1 MNTASSTSEL
11 ATTAL
16 VISRI
21 AAEAPANGSIRFS
34 LTKRAMFSMTTMASS
49 TTSPVARVSPNSVR
63 VLIEKPSTFINA
75 KVPIRETGI
84 VIAGISVVRHDCR
97 NRNTT
102 AITIPV
108 SLIGTFALMK
118 VLGFSINTLTLFGL
132 TLATGL
138 VVDDA
143 IVVIENIARFVNEKR
158 MEPFAGASA
167 AMREITSAVV
177 ASSLV
182 LLAVFIPVAFFSGT
196 TGQLYKQFALTIA
209 CSISISLFV
218 ALTLT
223 PTLSALLLGAH
234 TVHRTGFYGA
244 INRAIDASRN
254 GYHAILPALIRWR
267 VLVLGLFAAGLV
279 GTYFA
284 YQTIPTGFLPDE
296 DVGYFYVTIQLP
308 EGASLADT
316 EQVTRLPEAGS

>member
-102 AITIPV
+102 AITSTIEIPSV
-108 SLIGTFALMK
+108 LTTSRDRLADERGRIEAELVGDAVREVRLQLVHRRAHVAGDLQRVRARQREHRDPDRVLAGEAQVRRVALGAELDPPDVAQAHVARVGIRAQDQRAELGRRAQPPDRRRSALSDLRARDRAAIGAAPIDPAATVTFW
-118 VLGFSINTLTLFGL
+118 FW
-132 TLATGL
+132 
-138 VVDDA
+138 
-143 IVVIENIARFVNEKR
+143 
-158 MEPFAGASA
+158 SA
-167 AMREITSAVV
+167 A
-177 ASSLV
+177 
-182 LLAVFIPVAFFSGT
+182 
-196 TGQLYKQFALTIA
+196 
-209 CSISISLFV
+209 
-218 ALTLT
+218 
-223 PTLSALLLGAH
+223 
-234 TVHRTGFYGA
+234 
-244 INRAIDASRN
+244 
-254 GYHAILPALIRWR
+254 
-267 VLVLGLFAAGLV
+267 
-279 GTYFA
+279 
-284 YQTIPTGFLPDE
+284 
-296 DVGYFYVTIQLP
+296 
-308 EGASLADT
+308 
-316 EQVTRLPEAGS
+316 

>member
-102 AITIPV
+102 AITSTIEIPSV
-108 SLIGTFALMK
+108 LTTSRDRLADERGRIEAELVGDAVREVRLQLVHRRAHVAGDLQRVRARQREHRDPDRVLAGEAQVRRVALGAELDPPDVAQAHVARVGIRAQDQRAELGRRAQPPDRAHGDLRGLIG
-118 VLGFSINTLTLFGL
+118 G
-132 TLATGL
+132 
-138 VVDDA
+138 D
-143 IVVIENIARFVNEKR
+143 RR
-158 MEPFAGASA
+158 GAD
-167 AMREITSAVV
+167 R
-177 ASSLV
+177 
-182 LLAVFIPVAFFSGT
+182 PG
-196 TGQLYKQFALTIA
+196 GD
-209 CSISISLFV
+209 
-218 ALTLT
+218 
-223 PTLSALLLGAH
+223 G
-234 TVHRTGFYGA
+234 
-244 INRAIDASRN
+244 D
-254 GYHAILPALIRWR
+254 
-267 VLVLGLFAAGLV
+267 VLVLERG
-279 GTYFA
+279 
-284 YQTIPTGFLPDE
+284 D
-296 DVGYFYVTIQLP
+296 DVGALQN
-308 EGASLADT
+308 
-316 EQVTRLPEAGS
+316 